1 MELHSKEF
9 FIIGIVV
16 VILAKV
22 FEAHNFTYL
31 IGLAILLYGLFG
43 NPFEKKQRD

>member
-16 VILAKV
+16 VILARV
-22 FEAHNFTYL
+22 LEIHNFTYL
-31 IGLAILLYGLFG
+31 IGLILLPYGLFG
-43 NPFEKKQRD
+43 NPFEKTKSD